1 MFSHFYPGSLPEGNM
16 FPWSIQCEGK
26 LPRGELYPLE
36 GKVAAAEMSGNLRGK
51 LLAGKLP

>member
-1 MFSHFYPGSLPEGNM
+1 MFSHFYPGSLPAGK